1 MSIII
6 KYINNFPL
14 QTKKHISYI
23 TWLKVH
29 KLVIN
34 KEDLTTQG
42 LEKIKSL
49 IRSIN
54 K

>member
-23 TWLKVH
+23 RWLKLH
-29 KLVIN
+29 KKVIN
-34 KEDLTTQG
+34 KEHLTIEG
-42 LEKIKSL
+42 IENIKSL
-49 IRSIN
+49 IKSIN